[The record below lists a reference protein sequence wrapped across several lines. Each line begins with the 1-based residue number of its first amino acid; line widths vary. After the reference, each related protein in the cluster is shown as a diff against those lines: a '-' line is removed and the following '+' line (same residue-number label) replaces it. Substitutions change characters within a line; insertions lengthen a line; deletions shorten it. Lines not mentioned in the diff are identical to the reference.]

1 MFLVNKAL
9 FIIVRGNGKWKLK
22 KDIYIIFQG
31 IFFELVDDP
40 NLSINHSGVHSRP
53 SYFLVKDKEL
63 LWFIPLS
70 SKVEKYRKLSENTKR
85 KYGKCNTI
93 LIRRIANKESAI
105 LLQNAFPTLPKYL
118 SHPHTV
124 NGKPYKVSKVLQKE
138 ILDNFNILMDLKK
151 RGLYTF
157 FTNVD
162 KIEAMMY
169 QELQNDTVQKV

>member
-1 MFLVNKAL
+1 M
-9 FIIVRGNGKWKLK
+9 
-22 KDIYIIFQG
+22 
-31 IFFELVDDP
+31 
-40 NLSINHSGVHSRP
+40 
-53 SYFLVKDKEL
+53 
-63 LWFIPLS
+63 S
-70 SKVEKYRKLSENTKR
+70 SKVEKYKKLSENTKR

-162 KIEAMMY
+162 KIEEMMY
-169 QELQNDTVQKV
+169 RELQNDAVQNV

>member
-1 MFLVNKAL
+1 MEIKEGYLYH
-9 FIIVRGNGKWKLK
+9 ISR
-22 KDIYIIFQG
+22 D
-31 IFFELVDDP
+31 FFELVDDP

-53 SYFLVKDKEL
+53 SYFLVKYKEL

-70 SKVEKYRKLSENTKR
+70 SKVEKYKKLSENTKR

-93 LIRRIANKESAI
+93 LIRKIANKESAI

-118 SHPHTV
+118 THPHTV
-124 NGKPYKVSKVLQKE
+124 NGKPYKLPKGLQKE
-138 ILDNFNILMDLKK
+138 ILENFNILMDLKK

-162 KIEAMMY
+162 KIETIMY
-169 QELQNDTVQKV
+169 QELQNDSMQKV